1 MGNSYLKANLL
12 QKIMEMREGVLYEV
26 FLVLRKA
33 YDTIDQD
40 HCLKILVA
48 YRIGLRMKR
57 LLRRY
62 WDGITMVARVGRYY
76 CTPFKGSSG
85 VTQCDPMSLTI
96 FNMVMEK
103 VI

>member
-1 MGNSYLKANLL
+1 MGNSYLISKLL
-12 QKIMEMREGVLYEV
+12 QKIMEIREGFLYEV

-33 YDTIDQD
+33 YNIIDQY

-57 LLRRY
+57 LLRSY

-96 FNMVMEK
+96 FNIVIDK

>member
-1 MGNSYLKANLL
+1 MENSYLISKLL
-12 QKIMEMREGVLYEV
+12 QKIMEIREGVLYEF

-33 YDTIDQD
+33 YDTINQD

-48 YRIGLRMKR
+48 YRVGLRMKR

-62 WDGITMVARVGRYY
+62 WEGITMVAWLGCYY

-85 VTQCDPMSLTI
+85 VTQGDPMSHTI
-96 FNMVMEK
+96 FNMVMDE